1 MSNGSNK
8 AVCCGQAADAREV
21 LAQNLGVPTEDILN
35 TVVTQ
40 IHAGDQVNFTLSIVE
55 MIPVQELL
63 PAGWRV
69 SRTIIAGIWVA
80 FFRECQ
86 QQSCGQVLEAEVQL
100 CDESSF
106 GAVRNDSA
114 KNIVDC
120 IKQYGQLQVNQ
131 VRTSPLNDLGTFI
144 STAVERVPDPPF
156 VRVPAGG

>member
-1 MSNGSNK
+1 MVPTSLF
-8 AVCCGQAADAREV
+8 CCGQAADAREV

-35 TVVTQ
+35 IVVTQ

-69 SRTIIAGIWVA
+69 SCTTVAGIWVA
-80 FFRECQ
+80 FFQERQ
-86 QQSCGQVLEAEVQL
+86 QRSCGQVLEAEVQL

-131 VRTSPLNDLGTFI
+131 VRLL
-144 STAVERVPDPPF
+144 STIWHSTRQRLSGCLTAFARA
-156 VRVPAGG
+156 PAGG

>member
-1 MSNGSNK
+1 MAKTARLCSRASGSSACGRPAPPPTAPPHAPYAPPKPLRILSNGSNK

-80 FFRECQ
+80 FFQECQ
-86 QQSCGQVLEAEVQL
+86 Q
-100 CDESSF
+100 
-106 GAVRNDSA
+106 
-114 KNIVDC
+114 
-120 IKQYGQLQVNQ
+120 
-131 VRTSPLNDLGTFI
+131 
-144 STAVERVPDPPF
+144 
-156 VRVPAGG
+156 